1 MASEVSEDSFE
12 KDVLKS
18 DKPVAVDFWAP
29 WCGPC
34 RMIAPV
40 FEKLSAQLHN
50 VKFVKI
56 NVDENQSLAQRQGIL
71 GIPCIIIYNKGEE
84 VERVVGFQTEEQ
96 LKQKLM
102 NALEAL

>member
-1 MASEVSEDSFE
+1 MVSEVSEATFE

-34 RMIAPV
+34 RMISPV
-40 FEKLSAQLHN
+40 FEKLSGQLNN
-50 VKFVKI
+50 VKFVKL
-56 NVDENQSLAQRQGIL
+56 NVDENQSLAQQQGIL

-96 LKQKLM
+96 LKQKLAA
-102 NALEAL
+102 ALETL